1 LVITFKRRNVMN
13 KMIFEPLE
21 IGSMKLKNRIGLAP
35 LLNMPRADDFGPSRD
50 DKTARWFEARA
61 KGGTGLIM
69 TGTVMFLHPLLPDG
83 PERFGKIAEA
93 VHKHGAKLAIQIG
106 AGGVMGGTAPSLPPY
121 PDARHPK
128 LSQFEFFGGS
138 ISPMSPTGTV
148 TEFTKEQI
156 EECIN
161 GFAQA
166 AKALKDVGVDA
177 VELHCAH
184 GGATLYCSFI
194 SPFYNR
200 REDEY
205 GGNWENRLRFPCE
218 TLKKMREA
226 VGPDFPLL
234 ARIDA
239 DELLGETG
247 ITIEDAVNFIVPA
260 MEEAGISCFD
270 VSQGSIVHSP
280 EGITIPLYY
289 PRGCYIHNSEAVKKA
304 TKLPVIGVGR
314 IVDLDMAE
322 KFLQEGKADIIYL
335 GRQLT
340 SDPETVNKYAE
351 GRVDE
356 IRKCIGCVEGCGTPC
371 SINYDISP
379 DAIPLTQAEKKKK
392 ILIVGGGVGGM
403 EAARVCALRGHE
415 VILIEKGYE
424 LGGTVAALAQDP
436 LAAEFK
442 NIVDYLSVQMSK
454 LDIDVR
460 ISKAA
465 TAADIEEINPDAVIV
480 ATGALMRIPDVAKD
494 KPGIMDHVEALRNR
508 IAIGQKVVI
517 WGLMYGVEFAISLA
531 QEGKDVTL
539 IGEAGEDTL
548 ASHASMSRRWW
559 IAKKVI
565 DTHIVKVGPEA
576 QVLSNLRI
584 LYHIRV
590 EDITSDGVTITNK
603 DGGKSVLPFDT
614 LIISRGREK
623 NDALFEQIKEEVP
636 EVHKIG
642 DCSTAAHILQA
653 IQSANE
659 VARKI

>member
-1 LVITFKRRNVMN
+1 MT

-21 IGSMKLKNRIGLAP
+21 IGSMTLKNRIGLAP

-50 DKTARWFEARA
+50 DKTARWFEERA

-156 EECIN
+156 EEYIN

-166 AKALKDVGVDA
+166 AKALKDAGVDA

-226 VGPDFPLL
+226 VGPDFPIL

-247 ITIEDAVNFIVPA
+247 INVEDAVNFIVPA

-289 PRGCYIHNSEAVKKA
+289 PRGCYIHNAEAVKKA

-322 KFLQEGKADIIYL
+322 KFLREGKADIIYL

-379 DAIPLTQAEKKKK
+379 DAVPLTQAEKKKK

-415 VILIEKGYE
+415 VILMEKGYE
-424 LGGTVAALAQDP
+424 LGGTVAALALDP

-442 NIVDYLSVQMSK
+442 NIVDYLSVQMNK

-460 ISKAA
+460 VCKAA

-480 ATGALMRIPDVAKD
+480 ATGAHMRMPDVAKD

-517 WGLMYGVEFAISLA
+517 WGLMYGVELALSLA

-559 IAKKVI
+559 IAKKTV
-565 DTHIVKVGPEA
+565 DTHIVKVRPDE
-576 QVLSNLRI
+576 QIVRDLRI

-590 EDITSDGVTITNK
+590 EDITSDGVTITYK

-623 NDALFEQIKEEVP
+623 NDALFEQIKGEVP
-636 EVHKIG
+636 EIHKIG
-642 DCSTAAHILQA
+642 DCSAAAHIQQA
-653 IQSANE
+653 IQTANE